1 MDSVSK
7 LAERMG
13 GIREYIVYAL
23 GSRRAISRCGWLV
36 AMVVCMFVAV
46 GCATDKRS
54 AELIAYAEEIAMELP
69 DSALRVVQSIDP
81 ESVRGRHDRA
91 HYKLVVAE
99 AHYYN
104 RLAVDRDTIAQPLFD
119 YYIESDNHT
128 ERARALYQHALVMQ
142 AEGENARAM
151 FSLMEAE
158 KSLTHLDNPR
168 LSGLVHRTKGE
179 IYGNECLHKNALEE
193 YQKSKE
199 YFDKA
204 ELPIHSAYALYN
216 IANAYS
222 KLRDYDNAIKYLLK
236 SEEQFSENSYSLYQF
251 DTQIELCYNYLQ
263 IDDFNSCANVFARI
277 DKSAKIGYSYCD
289 YYCIYAIL
297 SAHSGNFDDAK
308 TYISKAKTEQIIKP
322 MQLAYSEYK
331 IMKICGDDSDA
342 LTMYR
347 EMIAEQDKFVYN
359 AINNSLLQSQVDLL
373 SGQVA
378 SAKEIQQKTRLINY
392 LFAIISA
399 GIVLL
404 FIYYIRNRQR
414 KHQAE
419 IKRYIDI
426 IADMELMRKD
436 NSTNNMLNA
445 TIDRLYRSSLNEI
458 NELCEIYYEQSDSS
472 RLASK
477 IFAQVESN
485 IERLKSDRKRIEE
498 LESAVNISHN
508 DIMAKLREQ
517 CPGLTEREMRIALYS
532 YAGFSNRAISLLV
545 GANAETLPK
554 IKYSIREHIKSAN
567 AIDCDMLI
575 APLSQRK
582 R

>member
-1 MDSVSK
+1 MKRLSTGK
-7 LAERMG
+7 Y
-13 GIREYIVYAL
+13 REFMVR
-23 GSRRAISRCGWLV
+23 GKMFFTTLV
-36 AMVVCMFVAV
+36 ICVFVAV

-54 AELIAYAEEIAMELP
+54 AELISYAEEIAMELP

-99 AHYYN
+99 AHYHCDLIPN
-104 RLAVDRDTIAQPLFD
+104 RDSIAQPMFD
-119 YYIESDNHT
+119 YYIESVNHA
-128 ERARALYQHALVMQ
+128 ERARAMYQHALVMQ
-142 AEGENARAM
+142 AEGENVRAM

-158 KSLTHLDNPR
+158 KSLEHLDNPR
-168 LSGLVHRTKGE
+168 LSGLVHRTKGH
-179 IYGNECLHKNALEE
+179 IYGAECLFQNALEE

-216 IANAYS
+216 IATAYS

-236 SEEQFSENSYSLYQF
+236 SEEQFSENGYSLYQF

-277 DKSAKIGYSYCD
+277 DKSANIGYSYCD

-297 SAHSGNFDDAK
+297 SAHSGNFVDAK

-322 MQLAYSEYK
+322 MQLAYSEYI

-347 EMIAEQDKFVYN
+347 EMIAEQDKFVFN

-392 LFAIISA
+392 LLAIISA

-445 TIDRLYRSSLNEI
+445 TIDRLYRSSLDEI

-575 APLSQRK
+575 TPLSQRK

>member
-1 MDSVSK
+1 MQLIGQKVGTYNIINKTLLSLLLIIILEGCSVDSKTHK
-7 LAERMG
+7 L
-13 GIREYIVYAL
+13 IRH
-23 GSRRAISRCGWLV
+23 
-36 AMVVCMFVAV
+36 
-46 GCATDKRS
+46 
-54 AELIAYAEEIAMELP
+54 AEEIAMELP

-81 ESVRGRHDRA
+81 ESVRGKHDRA

-119 YYIESDNHT
+119 YYIESDNHA
-128 ERARALYQHALVMQ
+128 ERARALYQHAIVMQ

-151 FSLMEAE
+151 YSLLEAE
-158 KSLTHLDNPR
+158 KSLSLLDNPR

-179 IYGNECLHKNALEE
+179 IYGAECLFQNALEE

-204 ELPIHSAYALYN
+204 ELSFHSAYALYN
-216 IANAYS
+216 IATAYS

-236 SEEQFSENSYSLYQF
+236 SEEQFSENGYSLYQF
-251 DTQIELCYNYLQ
+251 ETQIELCYNYLQ
-263 IDDFNSCANVFARI
+263 IDDFNSCANVFTRI

-297 SAHSGNFDDAK
+297 SAHSGNFVDAK
-308 TYISKAKTEQIIKP
+308 TYISKAKTEQIINP
-322 MQLAYSEYK
+322 IQLAYSEYT

-347 EMIAEQDKFVYN
+347 EMIAEQDKFVLN

-445 TIDRLYRSSLNEI
+445 TIDRLYRSSLDEI

-498 LESAVNISHN
+498 LESAVNIYHN

-582 R
+582 H

>member
-1 MDSVSK
+1 MCGFVK
-7 LAERMG
+7 YEG
-13 GIREYIVYAL
+13 GAMKRLYTGKYREFMARGKMLFTIL
-23 GSRRAISRCGWLV
+23 
-36 AMVVCMFVAV
+36 VVCVVVAV

-54 AELIAYAEEIAMELP
+54 AELIAYAEEIAIELP

-99 AHYYN
+99 AHYYRDLIPN
-104 RLAVDRDTIAQPLFD
+104 RDSIAQPLFD
-119 YYIESDNHT
+119 YYIESDNHA

-142 AEGENARAM
+142 AEGENVRAM

-168 LSGLVHRTKGE
+168 LSGLVHRTMGH
-179 IYGNECLHKNALEE
+179 IYGAECLFQNALEE
-193 YQKSKE
+193 YQRSKE

-216 IANAYS
+216 IATAYS
-222 KLRDYDNAIKYLLK
+222 KLRDYDNAIKHLLK
-236 SEEQFSENSYSLYQF
+236 SEELFSENGYSLYQF
-251 DTQIELCYNYLQ
+251 ETQIELCYNYLQ

-277 DKSAKIGYSYCD
+277 DKSANIGYSYCD

-297 SAHSGNFDDAK
+297 SAHSGNFVDAK
-308 TYISKAKTEQIIKP
+308 TYISKAKTEQIINP
-322 MQLAYSEYK
+322 MQLAYAEY
-331 IMKICGDDSDA
+331 IIIRLQGNDTEA
-342 LTMYR
+342 LNFHLQ
-347 EMIAEQDKFVYN
+347 MIAEQDKFVFN

-445 TIDRLYRSSLNEI
+445 TIDRLYRSSLDEI

-485 IERLKSDRKRIEE
+485 IERLKSDRNRIEE

>member
-36 AMVVCMFVAV
+36 AMVVCVVVAV

-99 AHYYN
+99 AHYYRDLIPN
-104 RLAVDRDTIAQPLFD
+104 RDSIAQPLFD
-119 YYIESDNHT
+119 YYIGSDNHA

-158 KSLTHLDNPR
+158 KSLEHLNNPR

-199 YFDKA
+199 YFDKV

-216 IANAYS
+216 IANTYS

-236 SEEQFSENSYSLYQF
+236 SEEQFSENGYSLYQF
-251 DTQIELCYNYLQ
+251 DTQIELCYNYIQ

-322 MQLAYSEYK
+322 MQLAYSEYI
-331 IMKICGDDSDA
+331 IMTICGDDSDA

-347 EMIAEQDKFVYN
+347 EMIAEQDKFVFN

-378 SAKEIQQKTRLINY
+378 SAKEIQQKTRVINY
-392 LFAIISA
+392 LLTILSV
-399 GIVLL
+399 GIVLI
-404 FIYYIRNRQR
+404 FIYYIKDKQH
-414 KHQAE
+414 KHQVEIAQSMAIASE
-419 IKRYIDI
+419 LRNILTLKDSEILSQQNIIEQLFASRFDTIDKLSCAYFEAQGSNNEKQRIYREVSSLIDDISSDKKAIKR
-426 IADMELMRKD
+426 MEDFVNTYKD
-436 NSTNNMLNA
+436 NLMLKFRSSIPNA
-445 TIDRLYRSSLNEI
+445 TEDDTQLYL
-458 NELCEIYYEQSDSS
+458 Y
-472 RLASK
+472 
-477 IFAQVESN
+477 
-485 IERLKSDRKRIEE
+485 
-498 LESAVNISHN
+498 
-508 DIMAKLREQ
+508 MAL
-517 CPGLTEREMRIALYS
+517 
-532 YAGFSNRAISLLV
+532 GFSPRAISIFMKKSVDAVYNLKSRLRH
-545 GANAETLPK
+545 K
-554 IKYSIREHIKSAN
+554 IIKSN
-567 AIDCDMLI
+567 
-575 APLSQRK
+575 SQYIEILLGVL
-582 R
+582 

>member
-1 MDSVSK
+1 MRIISKNMQLIGQKVGTYNIINKTLLSLLLIIILEGCSVDSKTHK
-7 LAERMG
+7 L
-13 GIREYIVYAL
+13 IRH
-23 GSRRAISRCGWLV
+23 
-36 AMVVCMFVAV
+36 
-46 GCATDKRS
+46 
-54 AELIAYAEEIAMELP
+54 AEEIAMELP

-81 ESVRGRHDRA
+81 ESVRGKHDRA

-119 YYIESDNHT
+119 YYIESDNHA
-128 ERARALYQHALVMQ
+128 ERARALYQHAIVMQ

-151 FSLMEAE
+151 YSLLEAE
-158 KSLTHLDNPR
+158 KSLSLLDNPR

-179 IYGNECLHKNALEE
+179 IYGAECLFQNALEE

-204 ELPIHSAYALYN
+204 ELSFHSAYATYDIAIIYN
-216 IANAYS
+216 RM
-222 KLRDYDNAIKYLLK
+222 RDFETAIKMLLIA
-236 SEEQFSENSYSLYQF
+236 EDEFGRLNEYGHMF
-251 DTQIELCYNYLQ
+251 ETQIELCYNYIQLNDYSNCRN
-263 IDDFNSCANVFARI
+263 IFNRI
-277 DKSAKIGYSYCD
+277 KTHNLNTYSLCD
-289 YYCIYAIL
+289 YYCISAIL
-297 SAHSGNFDDAK
+297 SAIDGNLNQAYLLLNRAK
-308 TYISKAKTEQIIKP
+308 QELIINP
-322 MQLAYSEYK
+322 MQLAYSEYAIK
-331 IMKICGDDSDA
+331 TLKGDLGDA
-342 LTMYR
+342 LISYKN
-347 EMIAEQDKFVYN
+347 MIALQDISVFN

-399 GIVLL
+399 SIVLL
-404 FIYYIRNRQR
+404 LIYYIRNRQR

>member
-1 MDSVSK
+1 
-7 LAERMG
+7 MG

-36 AMVVCMFVAV
+36 AMVACVVVAV

-119 YYIESDNHT
+119 YYIESDNHA
-128 ERARALYQHALVMQ
+128 ERARALYQHALVMR

-168 LSGLVHRTKGE
+168 LLGLVHRTMGH
-179 IYGNECLHKNALEE
+179 IYGAECLFQNALEE

-204 ELPIHSAYALYN
+204 ELSFHSAYALYN
-216 IANAYS
+216 IATAYS

-277 DKSAKIGYSYCD
+277 DKSSNIGYSYCD

-297 SAHSGNFDDAK
+297 SAHSGNFVDAK
-308 TYISKAKTEQIIKP
+308 TYISKAKTEQIINP
-322 MQLAYSEYK
+322 IQLAYAEYIIK
-331 IMKICGDDSDA
+331 QICGDDSDA

-347 EMIAEQDKFVYN
+347 EMIAEQDKFVFN

-373 SGQVA
+373 SDQVA
-378 SAKEIQQKTRLINY
+378 STKEIQQKTRFINY
-392 LFAIISA
+392 LLAIISA

-419 IKRYIDI
+419 IEQYISTI
-426 IADMELMRKD
+426 KELQMTTKD
-436 NSTNNMLNA
+436 LPSQMNDSIDKLYKSRFKELN
-445 TIDRLYRSSLNEI
+445 DLYD
-458 NELCEIYYEQSDSS
+458 IYYDSVGSTRQMKIVFEQINNTINSIKCDKK
-472 RLASK
+472 RLA
-477 IFAQVESN
+477 
-485 IERLKSDRKRIEE
+485 E
-498 LESAVNISHN
+498 LEKIVNEYRGNMMS
-508 DIMAKLREQ
+508 KLLDL
-517 CPGLTEREMRIALYS
+517 CPNLSERQRKIVLFS
-532 YAGFSNRAISLLV
+532 YAGFSLRAIALFMDS
-545 GANAETLPK
+545 NPTQISKDKYK
-554 IKYSIREHIKSAN
+554 IKGIIKSCGDTKDTDLFIN
-567 AIDCDMLI
+567 SL
-575 APLSQRK
+575 
-582 R
+582 

>member
-1 MDSVSK
+1 MQLIGQKVGTYNIINKTLLSLLLIIILEGCSVDSKTHK
-7 LAERMG
+7 L
-13 GIREYIVYAL
+13 IRH
-23 GSRRAISRCGWLV
+23 
-36 AMVVCMFVAV
+36 
-46 GCATDKRS
+46 
-54 AELIAYAEEIAMELP
+54 AEEIAMELP

-81 ESVRGRHDRA
+81 ESVRGKHDRA

-119 YYIESDNHT
+119 YYIESDNHA
-128 ERARALYQHALVMQ
+128 ERARALYQHAIVMQ

-151 FSLMEAE
+151 YSLLEAE

-168 LSGLVHRTKGE
+168 LSGLVHRTMGH
-179 IYGNECLHKNALEE
+179 IYGAECLFQNALEE

-204 ELPIHSAYALYN
+204 ELSFHSAYALYN
-216 IANAYS
+216 IATAYS

-236 SEEQFSENSYSLYQF
+236 SEEQFSENGYSLYQF
-251 DTQIELCYNYLQ
+251 ETQIELCYNYLQ

-289 YYCIYAIL
+289 YYCIYAII
-297 SAHSGNFDDAK
+297 SAHYGNFVDAK
-308 TYISKAKTEQIIKP
+308 TYISKAKTEQIINP
-322 MQLAYSEYK
+322 IQLAYSEYI

-347 EMIAEQDKFVYN
+347 EMIAEQDKFVFN

-378 SAKEIQQKTRLINY
+378 STKEIQQKTRLINY

-399 GIVLL
+399 SIVLL
-404 FIYYIRNRQR
+404 LIYYIRNRQR

-445 TIDRLYRSSLNEI
+445 TIDRLYRSSLDEI

>member
-36 AMVVCMFVAV
+36 AMVVCVVVAV

-119 YYIESDNHT
+119 YYIESDNHA

-142 AEGENARAM
+142 AEGENARSM
-151 FSLMEAE
+151 FSLLEAE
-158 KSLTHLDNPR
+158 KSLEHLDNPR

-216 IANAYS
+216 IANTYS

-236 SEEQFSENSYSLYQF
+236 SEEQFSENGYSLYQF

-277 DKSAKIGYSYCD
+277 DKSANIGYSYCD

-297 SAHSGNFDDAK
+297 SAHSGNFVDAK
-308 TYISKAKTEQIIKP
+308 TYISKAKTEQIINP
-322 MQLAYSEYK
+322 IQLAYSEYI

-378 SAKEIQQKTRLINY
+378 STKEIQQKTRLINY

-445 TIDRLYRSSLNEI
+445 TIDRLYRSSLDEI

>member
-1 MDSVSK
+1 MKLIGQKVGTYNIINKTLLSLLLIIILEGCSVDSKTHK
-7 LAERMG
+7 L
-13 GIREYIVYAL
+13 IRH
-23 GSRRAISRCGWLV
+23 
-36 AMVVCMFVAV
+36 
-46 GCATDKRS
+46 
-54 AELIAYAEEIAMELP
+54 AEEIAMELP

-119 YYIESDNHT
+119 YYIESDNHA

-142 AEGENARAM
+142 AEGENTRAM

-158 KSLTHLDNPR
+158 KSLEHLDNPR
-168 LSGLVHRTKGE
+168 LSGLVHRTKGD
-179 IYGNECLHKNALEE
+179 IYGVECLFQNALEE

-204 ELPIHSAYALYN
+204 ELSFHSAYALYN
-216 IANAYS
+216 IATAYS

-236 SEEQFSENSYSLYQF
+236 SEEQFSENGYSLYQF
-251 DTQIELCYNYLQ
+251 ETQIELCYNYLQ
-263 IDDFNSCANVFARI
+263 IDDFNSCANVFTRI

-297 SAHSGNFDDAK
+297 SAHSGNFVDAK
-308 TYISKAKTEQIIKP
+308 TYISKAKTEQIINP
-322 MQLAYSEYK
+322 IQLAYSEYT

-347 EMIAEQDKFVYN
+347 EMIAEQDKFVLN

-445 TIDRLYRSSLNEI
+445 TIDRLYRSSLDEI

-498 LESAVNISHN
+498 LESAVNIYHN

-582 R
+582 H

>member
-1 MDSVSK
+1 MRIISKNMQLIGQKVGTYNIINKTLLSLLLLIILEGCSVDSKTHK
-7 LAERMG
+7 L
-13 GIREYIVYAL
+13 IRH
-23 GSRRAISRCGWLV
+23 
-36 AMVVCMFVAV
+36 
-46 GCATDKRS
+46 
-54 AELIAYAEEIAMELP
+54 AEEIAMELP

-81 ESVRGRHDRA
+81 ESVRGKHDQA

-119 YYIESDNHT
+119 YYIESDNHA
-128 ERARALYQHALVMQ
+128 ERARALYQHAIVMQ

-151 FSLMEAE
+151 YSLLEAE
-158 KSLTHLDNPR
+158 KSLEHLDNPC
-168 LSGLVHRTKGE
+168 LSGLVHRAKGE
-179 IYGNECLHKNALEE
+179 IYGNECLQKNALEE

-204 ELPIHSAYALYN
+204 ELSFHSAYALYN
-216 IANAYS
+216 IATAYS

-236 SEEQFSENSYSLYQF
+236 SEEQFSENGFNLCKY

-277 DKSAKIGYSYCD
+277 DKSSNIGYSYCD
-289 YYCIYAIL
+289 YYCIYAII
-297 SAHSGNFDDAK
+297 SAHSGNLVDAK
-308 TYISKAKTEQIIKP
+308 TYISKAKTEHIINP

-347 EMIAEQDKFVYN
+347 EMIAEQDKFVFN

-378 SAKEIQQKTRLINY
+378 STKEIQQKTRLINY

-399 GIVLL
+399 SIVLL
-404 FIYYIRNRQR
+404 LIYYIRNRQR

-445 TIDRLYRSSLNEI
+445 TIDRLYRSSLDEI

>member
-1 MDSVSK
+1 MQLIGQKVGTYNIINKTLISLLLIIILEGCSVDSKTHK
-7 LAERMG
+7 L
-13 GIREYIVYAL
+13 IRH
-23 GSRRAISRCGWLV
+23 
-36 AMVVCMFVAV
+36 
-46 GCATDKRS
+46 
-54 AELIAYAEEIAMELP
+54 AEEIAMELP

-81 ESVRGRHDRA
+81 KSVRGKHDRA

-119 YYIESDNHT
+119 YYIESDNHA
-128 ERARALYQHALVMQ
+128 ERARALYQHAIVMQ

-151 FSLMEAE
+151 YSLLEAE
-158 KSLTHLDNPR
+158 KSLEHLDNPR
-168 LSGLVHRTKGE
+168 LSGLVHRTMGE
-179 IYGNECLHKNALEE
+179 IYGSECLFQNALEE

-199 YFDKA
+199 HFDKA
-204 ELPIHSAYALYN
+204 ELSFHSAYSLYN
-216 IANAYS
+216 IATAYS

-236 SEEQFSENSYSLYQF
+236 SEEQFSENGYSLYQF
-251 DTQIELCYNYLQ
+251 ETQIELCYNYLQ

-308 TYISKAKTEQIIKP
+308 TYISKAKTEQIINP
-322 MQLAYSEYK
+322 IQLAYSEYI

-347 EMIAEQDKFVYN
+347 EMIAEQDKFVFN

-445 TIDRLYRSSLNEI
+445 TIDRLYRSSLDEI

-582 R
+582 H

>member
-1 MDSVSK
+1 MKLIGQKVGTYNIINKTLLSLLLIIILEGCSVDSKTHK
-7 LAERMG
+7 L
-13 GIREYIVYAL
+13 IRH
-23 GSRRAISRCGWLV
+23 
-36 AMVVCMFVAV
+36 
-46 GCATDKRS
+46 
-54 AELIAYAEEIAMELP
+54 AEEIAMELP

-81 ESVRGRHDRA
+81 KSVRGKHDRA

-119 YYIESDNHT
+119 YYIESDNHA
-128 ERARALYQHALVMQ
+128 ERARALYQHAIVMQ

-151 FSLMEAE
+151 YSLLEAE

-168 LSGLVHRTKGE
+168 LSGLVHRTMGE
-179 IYGNECLHKNALEE
+179 IYGSECLFQNALEE

-199 YFDKA
+199 HFDKA
-204 ELPIHSAYALYN
+204 ELSFHSAYALYN
-216 IANAYS
+216 IATAYS

-236 SEEQFSENSYSLYQF
+236 SEEQFSENGYSLYQF
-251 DTQIELCYNYLQ
+251 ETQIELCYNYLQ

-308 TYISKAKTEQIIKP
+308 TYISKAKTEQIINP
-322 MQLAYSEYK
+322 IQLAYSEYI

-347 EMIAEQDKFVYN
+347 EMIAEQDKFVFN

-445 TIDRLYRSSLNEI
+445 TIDRLYRSSLDEI

-582 R
+582 H

>member
-1 MDSVSK
+1 
-7 LAERMG
+7 MG

-36 AMVVCMFVAV
+36 AMVACVVVAV

-119 YYIESDNHT
+119 YYIESDNHA

-158 KSLTHLDNPR
+158 KSLEHLDNPR
-168 LSGLVHRTKGE
+168 LSGLVHRTKGH
-179 IYGNECLHKNALEE
+179 IYGAECLHKNALEE

-199 YFDKA
+199 HFDKA
-204 ELPIHSAYALYN
+204 ELSFHSAYALYN
-216 IANAYS
+216 IATAYS
-222 KLRDYDNAIKYLLK
+222 DLRDYDNAIKYLLK
-236 SEEQFSENSYSLYQF
+236 SEEQFSENGYGLYQF
-251 DTQIELCYNYLQ
+251 ETQIELCYNYLQ

-297 SAHSGNFDDAK
+297 SAHSGNFVDAK
-308 TYISKAKTEQIIKP
+308 TYISKAKTEQIINP
-322 MQLAYSEYK
+322 IQLAYAEYIIK
-331 IMKICGDDSDA
+331 QICGDDSDA

-347 EMIAEQDKFVYN
+347 EMIAEQDKFVFN

-373 SGQVA
+373 SDQVA
-378 SAKEIQQKTRLINY
+378 STKEIQQKTRFINY
-392 LFAIISA
+392 LLTILSV
-399 GIVLL
+399 GIVLI
-404 FIYYIRNRQR
+404 FIYYIKDKQHKHKVEIAQSMAIASELRNILTLKDSEILSQQNIIEQLFASRFDTIDKLSCAYFEAQGFNNEKQR
-414 KHQAE
+414 IYREVSSLIDDISSDKKA
-419 IKRYIDI
+419 IKR
-426 IADMELMRKD
+426 MEDFVNTYKD
-436 NSTNNMLNA
+436 NLMLKFRSSIPNA
-445 TIDRLYRSSLNEI
+445 TEDDTQLYL
-458 NELCEIYYEQSDSS
+458 Y
-472 RLASK
+472 
-477 IFAQVESN
+477 
-485 IERLKSDRKRIEE
+485 
-498 LESAVNISHN
+498 
-508 DIMAKLREQ
+508 MAL
-517 CPGLTEREMRIALYS
+517 
-532 YAGFSNRAISLLV
+532 GFSPRAISIFMKKSVDAVYNLKSRLRH
-545 GANAETLPK
+545 K
-554 IKYSIREHIKSAN
+554 IIKSN
-567 AIDCDMLI
+567 
-575 APLSQRK
+575 SQYIEILLGVL
-582 R
+582 

>member
-1 MDSVSK
+1 
-7 LAERMG
+7 MG
-13 GIREYIVYAL
+13 GIREYKVIAL

-36 AMVVCMFVAV
+36 AMVACMFVAV

-91 HYKLVVAE
+91 HYKLIVAE
-99 AHYYN
+99 AHYYRDLIPN
-104 RLAVDRDTIAQPLFD
+104 RDSIAQPLFD
-119 YYIESDNHT
+119 YYIGSDNHA

-158 KSLTHLDNPR
+158 KSLEHLNNPR

-199 YFDKA
+199 YFDKV

-216 IANAYS
+216 IANTYS

-236 SEEQFSENSYSLYQF
+236 SEEQFSENGYSLYQF
-251 DTQIELCYNYLQ
+251 DTQIELCYNYIQ
-263 IDDFNSCANVFARI
+263 IVDFNSCANVFARI

-322 MQLAYSEYK
+322 MQLAYSEYI
-331 IMKICGDDSDA
+331 IMTICGDDSDA

-347 EMIAEQDKFVYN
+347 EMIAEQDKFVFN

-378 SAKEIQQKTRLINY
+378 SAKEIQQKTRVINY
-392 LFAIISA
+392 LLTILSV
-399 GIVLL
+399 GIVLI
-404 FIYYIRNRQR
+404 FIYYIKDKQH
-414 KHQAE
+414 KHQVEIAQSMAIASE
-419 IKRYIDI
+419 LRNILTLKDSEILSQQNIIEQLFASRFDTIDKLSCAYFEAQGSNNEKQRIYREVSSLIDDISSDKKAIKR
-426 IADMELMRKD
+426 MEDFVNTYKD
-436 NSTNNMLNA
+436 NLMLKFRSSIPNA
-445 TIDRLYRSSLNEI
+445 TEDDTQLYL
-458 NELCEIYYEQSDSS
+458 Y
-472 RLASK
+472 
-477 IFAQVESN
+477 
-485 IERLKSDRKRIEE
+485 
-498 LESAVNISHN
+498 
-508 DIMAKLREQ
+508 MAL
-517 CPGLTEREMRIALYS
+517 
-532 YAGFSNRAISLLV
+532 GFSPRAISIFMKKSVDAVYNLKSRLRH
-545 GANAETLPK
+545 K
-554 IKYSIREHIKSAN
+554 IIKSN
-567 AIDCDMLI
+567 
-575 APLSQRK
+575 SQYIEILLGVL
-582 R
+582 

>member
-1 MDSVSK
+1 MESVSK

-36 AMVVCMFVAV
+36 AMVVCVVVAV

-158 KSLTHLDNPR
+158 KSLEHLDNPR
-168 LSGLVHRTKGE
+168 LSGLVHRTKGD
-179 IYGNECLHKNALEE
+179 IYGVECLQKNALEE

-204 ELPIHSAYALYN
+204 ELSFHSAYALYN
-216 IANAYS
+216 IATTYS

-236 SEEQFSENSYSLYQF
+236 SEELFSENGYSLYQF
-251 DTQIELCYNYLQ
+251 ETQIELCYNYLQ

-297 SAHSGNFDDAK
+297 SAHSGNFVDAK
-308 TYISKAKTEQIIKP
+308 TYISKAKTEQIINP
-322 MQLAYSEYK
+322 MQLAYSEYAIK
-331 IMKICGDDSDA
+331 TLKGDLGDA
-342 LTMYR
+342 LISYKN
-347 EMIAEQDKFVYN
+347 MIALQDISVFN

-373 SGQVA
+373 SDQVA

-392 LFAIISA
+392 LLAIISA

>member
-1 MDSVSK
+1 MESVSK

-36 AMVVCMFVAV
+36 AMVACVVVAV

-119 YYIESDNHT
+119 YYIESDNHA
-128 ERARALYQHALVMQ
+128 ERARALYQHALVMR

-168 LSGLVHRTKGE
+168 LLGLVHRTMGH
-179 IYGNECLHKNALEE
+179 IYGAECLFQNALEE

-204 ELPIHSAYALYN
+204 ELSFHSAYALYN
-216 IANAYS
+216 IATAYS

-277 DKSAKIGYSYCD
+277 DKSSNIGYSYCD

-297 SAHSGNFDDAK
+297 SAHSGNFVDAK
-308 TYISKAKTEQIIKP
+308 TYISKAKTEQIINP
-322 MQLAYSEYK
+322 IQLAYAEYIIK
-331 IMKICGDDSDA
+331 QICGDDSDA

-347 EMIAEQDKFVYN
+347 EMIAEQDKFVFN

-373 SGQVA
+373 SDQVA
-378 SAKEIQQKTRLINY
+378 STKEIQQKTRFINY
-392 LFAIISA
+392 LLAIISA

-419 IKRYIDI
+419 IEQYISTI
-426 IADMELMRKD
+426 KELQMTTKD
-436 NSTNNMLNA
+436 LPSQMNDSIDKLYKSRFKELN
-445 TIDRLYRSSLNEI
+445 DLYD
-458 NELCEIYYEQSDSS
+458 IYYDSVGSTRQMKIVFEQINNTINSIKCDKK
-472 RLASK
+472 RLA
-477 IFAQVESN
+477 
-485 IERLKSDRKRIEE
+485 E
-498 LESAVNISHN
+498 LEKIVNEYRGNMMS
-508 DIMAKLREQ
+508 KLLDL
-517 CPGLTEREMRIALYS
+517 CPNLSERQRKIVLFS
-532 YAGFSNRAISLLV
+532 YAGFSLRAIALFMDS
-545 GANAETLPK
+545 NPTQISKDKYK
-554 IKYSIREHIKSAN
+554 IKGIIKSCGDTKDTDLFIN
-567 AIDCDMLI
+567 SL
-575 APLSQRK
+575 
-582 R
+582 

>member
-1 MDSVSK
+1 MVRGK
-7 LAERMG
+7 MFFTT
-13 GIREYIVYAL
+13 
-23 GSRRAISRCGWLV
+23 LV
-36 AMVVCMFVAV
+36 ICMFVAV

-54 AELIAYAEEIAMELP
+54 AELISYAEEIAMELP

-99 AHYYN
+99 AHYYRDLIPN
-104 RLAVDRDTIAQPLFD
+104 RDSIAQPMFD
-119 YYIESDNHT
+119 YYIESVNHA
-128 ERARALYQHALVMQ
+128 ERARAMYQHALVMQ

-151 FSLMEAE
+151 FSLLEAE
-158 KSLTHLDNPR
+158 KSLEHLDNPR
-168 LSGLVHRTKGE
+168 LLGLVHRTMGH
-179 IYGNECLHKNALEE
+179 IYGAECLFQNALEE
-193 YQKSKE
+193 YQRSKE

-204 ELPIHSAYALYN
+204 ELSFHSAYALYN
-216 IANAYS
+216 IATAYS

-236 SEEQFSENSYSLYQF
+236 SEEQFSENGYSLYQF
-251 DTQIELCYNYLQ
+251 ETQIELCYNYIQ

-277 DKSAKIGYSYCD
+277 DKSANIGYSYCD

-297 SAHSGNFDDAK
+297 SAHSGNFVDAK
-308 TYISKAKTEQIIKP
+308 TYISKAKTEQIINP

-342 LTMYR
+342 LTMYS
-347 EMIAEQDKFVYN
+347 EMIAEQDKFVFN

-445 TIDRLYRSSLNEI
+445 TIDRLYRSSLDEI

>member
-1 MDSVSK
+1 MESVSK
-7 LAERMG
+7 LAKRMG
-13 GIREYIVYAL
+13 GIREYIVNAL
-23 GSRRAISRCGWLV
+23 GSRKAISRCGWLV
-36 AMVVCMFVAV
+36 AMVACVVVAV

-119 YYIESDNHT
+119 YYIESDNHA

-142 AEGENARAM
+142 SEGENARAM

-158 KSLTHLDNPR
+158 KSLSLLDNPR
-168 LSGLVHRTKGE
+168 LSGLVHRTMGE
-179 IYGNECLHKNALEE
+179 IYGNECLHKNSLEE

-236 SEEQFSENSYSLYQF
+236 SEEQFSENGYSLYQF

-308 TYISKAKTEQIIKP
+308 NYISKAKTEQIIKP
-322 MQLAYSEYK
+322 MQLAYSEYI

-347 EMIAEQDKFVYN
+347 EMIAEQDKFVFN

-392 LFAIISA
+392 LLAIISA

-404 FIYYIRNRQR
+404 FIYYLRNRQR

-419 IKRYIDI
+419 IEQYISTI
-426 IADMELMRKD
+426 KELQMTTKD
-436 NSTNNMLNA
+436 LPSQMNDSIDKLYKSRFKELN
-445 TIDRLYRSSLNEI
+445 DLYD
-458 NELCEIYYEQSDSS
+458 IYYDSVGSTRQMKIVFEQINNTINSIKCDKK
-472 RLASK
+472 RLA
-477 IFAQVESN
+477 
-485 IERLKSDRKRIEE
+485 E
-498 LESAVNISHN
+498 LEKIVNEYRGNMMS
-508 DIMAKLREQ
+508 KLLDL
-517 CPGLTEREMRIALYS
+517 CPNLSERQRKIVLFS
-532 YAGFSNRAISLLV
+532 YAGFSLRAIALFMDS
-545 GANAETLPK
+545 NPTQISKDKYK
-554 IKYSIREHIKSAN
+554 IKGIIKSCGDTKDTELFVN
-567 AIDCDMLI
+567 SL
-575 APLSQRK
+575 
-582 R
+582 

>member
-1 MDSVSK
+1 MKLIGQKVGTYNIINKTLLSLLLIIILEGCSVDSKTHK
-7 LAERMG
+7 L
-13 GIREYIVYAL
+13 IRH
-23 GSRRAISRCGWLV
+23 
-36 AMVVCMFVAV
+36 
-46 GCATDKRS
+46 
-54 AELIAYAEEIAMELP
+54 AEEIAMELP

-81 ESVRGRHDRA
+81 ESVRGKHDRA

-104 RLAVDRDTIAQPLFD
+104 HLAVDRDTIAQPLFD
-119 YYIESDNHT
+119 FYIESDNHA
-128 ERARALYQHALVMQ
+128 ERARALYQHAIVMQ

-151 FSLMEAE
+151 YSLLEAE
-158 KSLTHLDNPR
+158 KSLSLLDNPR

-179 IYGNECLHKNALEE
+179 IYGAECLFQNALEE

-204 ELPIHSAYALYN
+204 ELSFHSAYALYN
-216 IANAYS
+216 IATAYS

-236 SEEQFSENSYSLYQF
+236 SEEQFSENGYSLYQF
-251 DTQIELCYNYLQ
+251 ETQIELCYNYLQ
-263 IDDFNSCANVFARI
+263 IDDFNSCANVFTRI

-297 SAHSGNFDDAK
+297 SAHSGNFVDAK
-308 TYISKAKTEQIIKP
+308 TYISKAKTEQIINP
-322 MQLAYSEYK
+322 IQLAYSEYT

-347 EMIAEQDKFVYN
+347 EMIAEQDKFVLN

-445 TIDRLYRSSLNEI
+445 TIDRLYRSSLDEI

-498 LESAVNISHN
+498 LESAVNIYHN

-582 R
+582 H

>member
-1 MDSVSK
+1 MESVSK

-36 AMVVCMFVAV
+36 AMVACMFVAV

-119 YYIESDNHT
+119 YYIGSDNHA

-158 KSLTHLDNPR
+158 KSLEHLDNPR
-168 LSGLVHRTKGE
+168 LSGLVHRTKGH
-179 IYGNECLHKNALEE
+179 IYGAECLHKNALEE

-199 YFDKA
+199 HFDKA
-204 ELPIHSAYALYN
+204 ELSFHSAYALYN
-216 IANAYS
+216 IATAYS
-222 KLRDYDNAIKYLLK
+222 DLRDYDNAIKYLLK
-236 SEEQFSENSYSLYQF
+236 SEEQFSENGYGLYQF
-251 DTQIELCYNYLQ
+251 ETQIELCYNYLQ

-308 TYISKAKTEQIIKP
+308 TYISKAKTEQIINP

-331 IMKICGDDSDA
+331 IMKICGNDSDA

-347 EMIAEQDKFVYN
+347 EMIAEQDKFVFN

-392 LFAIISA
+392 LLTILSV
-399 GIVLL
+399 GIVLI

-419 IKRYIDI
+419 IEQYISTI
-426 IADMELMRKD
+426 KELQMTTKD
-436 NSTNNMLNA
+436 LPSQMNDSIDKLFKSRFKELN
-445 TIDRLYRSSLNEI
+445 DLYD
-458 NELCEIYYEQSDSS
+458 IYYDSAGSTRQMKIVFEQINNTINSIKCDKK
-472 RLASK
+472 RLA
-477 IFAQVESN
+477 
-485 IERLKSDRKRIEE
+485 E
-498 LESAVNISHN
+498 LEKIVNEYRGNMMS
-508 DIMAKLREQ
+508 KLLDL
-517 CPGLTEREMRIALYS
+517 CPNLSERQQKIVLFS
-532 YAGFSNRAISLLV
+532 YAGFSLRAIALFMDS
-545 GANAETLPK
+545 NPTQISKDKYK
-554 IKYSIREHIKSAN
+554 IKGIIKSCGDTKDSELFIN
-567 AIDCDMLI
+567 SL
-575 APLSQRK
+575 
-582 R
+582 

>member
-1 MDSVSK
+1 MSK

-36 AMVVCMFVAV
+36 AMVACMFVAV

-99 AHYYN
+99 AHYYRDLIPN
-104 RLAVDRDTIAQPLFD
+104 RDSIAQPLFD
-119 YYIESDNHT
+119 YYIGSDNHA
-128 ERARALYQHALVMQ
+128 ERARAMYQHALVMQ
-142 AEGENARAM
+142 AEGENVRAM
-151 FSLMEAE
+151 FSLLEAE

-168 LSGLVHRTKGE
+168 LSGLVHRTKGH
-179 IYGNECLHKNALEE
+179 IYGAECLFQNELEE

-216 IANAYS
+216 IATAYS
-222 KLRDYDNAIKYLLK
+222 DLRDYDNAIKYLLK
-236 SEEQFSENSYSLYQF
+236 SEEQFSENGYGLYQF
-251 DTQIELCYNYLQ
+251 ETQIELCYNYIQ
-263 IDDFNSCANVFARI
+263 IADLNSCANVFARI

-308 TYISKAKTEQIIKP
+308 TYISKAKTEQIINP
-322 MQLAYSEYK
+322 MRLAYSEFI
-331 IMKICGDDSDA
+331 IMRICGDDSDA

-347 EMIAEQDKFVYN
+347 EMIAEQDKFVFN

-392 LFAIISA
+392 LLAIISA

-419 IKRYIDI
+419 IEQYISTI
-426 IADMELMRKD
+426 KELQMTTKD
-436 NSTNNMLNA
+436 LPSQMNDSIDKLYKSRFKELN
-445 TIDRLYRSSLNEI
+445 DLYD
-458 NELCEIYYEQSDSS
+458 IYYDSVGSTRQMKIVFEQINNTINSIKCDKK
-472 RLASK
+472 RLA
-477 IFAQVESN
+477 
-485 IERLKSDRKRIEE
+485 E
-498 LESAVNISHN
+498 LEKIVNEYRGNMMS
-508 DIMAKLREQ
+508 KLLDL
-517 CPGLTEREMRIALYS
+517 CPNLSERQRKIILFS
-532 YAGFSNRAISLLV
+532 YAGFSLRAIALFMDS
-545 GANAETLPK
+545 NPTQISKDKYK
-554 IKYSIREHIKSAN
+554 IKGIIKSCVETKDTELFIN
-567 AIDCDMLI
+567 SL
-575 APLSQRK
+575 
-582 R
+582 

>member
-1 MDSVSK
+1 MK
-7 LAERMG
+7 RLYTG
-13 GIREYIVYAL
+13 KYREFMARGKMLFTIL
-23 GSRRAISRCGWLV
+23 
-36 AMVVCMFVAV
+36 VVCVVVAV

-99 AHYYN
+99 AHYYRDLIPN
-104 RLAVDRDTIAQPLFD
+104 RDSIAQPMFD
-119 YYIESDNHT
+119 YYIESDNHA

-158 KSLTHLDNPR
+158 KSLEHLDNPR
-168 LSGLVHRTKGE
+168 LSGLVHRTMGE
-179 IYGNECLHKNALEE
+179 IYGLECLFQNALEE

-204 ELPIHSAYALYN
+204 ELPIHSVYALYN
-216 IANAYS
+216 IATAYS
-222 KLRDYDNAIKYLLK
+222 KLRDFDNAIKYLLK
-236 SEEQFSENSYSLYQF
+236 SEEQFSENGYSLYQF
-251 DTQIELCYNYLQ
+251 ETQIELCYNYLQ
-263 IDDFNSCANVFARI
+263 IDDLNSCANVFARI
-277 DKSAKIGYSYCD
+277 DKSANIGYSYCD

-297 SAHSGNFDDAK
+297 SAHSGNFVDAK
-308 TYISKAKTEQIIKP
+308 TYISKAKTEQIINP
-322 MQLAYSEYK
+322 MQLAYAEY
-331 IMKICGDDSDA
+331 IIIRLQGNDTEA
-342 LTMYR
+342 LNFHLQ
-347 EMIAEQDKFVYN
+347 MIAEQDKFVFN

-404 FIYYIRNRQR
+404 FIYYIRNRQH

-445 TIDRLYRSSLNEI
+445 TIDRLYRSSLDEI

-485 IERLKSDRKRIEE
+485 IERLKSDRNRIEE

-582 R
+582 H